1 MGWSRVR
8 ITANQVT
15 LARLVLLPLPVA
27 LVYRNTH
34 GYMLGALAIY
44 IVLGLTDVLDGYL
57 ARKHG
62 ATALGALLD
71 PVVDKIFLVAG
82 FVPLADF
89 QIMPTCLVFVLF
101 IRELA
106 VTALRSIALEEGFS
120 FKTSPI
126 AKLKTTIQM
135 AGAGF
140 ILIIWLFPDEGT
152 IRVILSVAMAA
163 FCVPVV
169 AALARALRPGWMAWS
184 SAVCGAAIL
193 AMRWA
198 MPQQQAI
205 LALMI
210 IIVAITLY
218 SGGEYAWG
226 MRRVLRSRF
235 ARSPLEAV
243 RLAGLSLAVPLF
255 YLPALDRP
263 DDPTFAI
270 LGLLAAEF
278 AAGGVDNSLVQLGY
292 ARSAGPDLLRSGIQA
307 ACGAVLL
314 WALLSGASPRI
325 AQEVTLFAL
334 GVTLGDLGVRLFRHR
349 RDFRTGVTTIGSIP

>member
-1 MGWSRVR
+1 VR

-34 GYMLGALAIY
+34 GFMLGALAIY
-44 IVLGLTDVLDGYL
+44 ILLGLTDVLDGYL

-89 QIMPTCLVFVLF
+89 QVIPTGLVFVLF
-101 IRELA
+101 VRELA

-120 FKTSPI
+120 FRTSAI

-140 ILIIWLFPDEGT
+140 ILLIWLFPDDAI
-152 IRVILSVAMAA
+152 IRPILSAAAAA

-169 AALARALRPGWMAWS
+169 VAVITARRPGWMAWS
-184 SAVCGAAIL
+184 SAVCGVTIL
-193 AMRWA
+193 VLRWTL
-198 MPQQQAI
+198 PSGQAI
-205 LALMI
+205 FALMSV
-210 IIVAITLY
+210 IVAITLY
-218 SGGEYAWG
+218 SGAEYAWG
-226 MRRVLRSRF
+226 MRRVLRARF
-235 ARSPLEAV
+235 IRSPLEAA
-243 RLAGLSLAVPLF
+243 RLAGLSFAVPLF
-255 YLPALDRP
+255 YLPALDRA

-278 AAGGVDNSLVQLGY
+278 AAGGLDNSLVQLGH
-292 ARSAGPDLLRSGIQA
+292 ARSAGPDLFRSASQA
-307 ACGAVLL
+307 ACGAVAL
-314 WALLSGASPRI
+314 WALLSGAGPRI
-325 AQEVTLFAL
+325 ALTATLLAL
-334 GVTLGDLGVRLFRHR
+334 AVTLGDLGVRFIRHR
-349 RDFRTGVTTIGSIP
+349 RDFRPGLTTAGSIP